1 MKAPQQHRKP
11 TDTEAKVKHG
21 GDKLHCLK
29 PGKYTN
35 KSSGNIGAKCR
46 REDGQLFTGSKIAL
60 KGGSFMEVPFSNS
73 TNLSAQPPNYSK
85 KMKLQFFP
93 IDEAIQKVLQQE
105 KHNPYLELTLAPR
118 KKMSSIVQH
127 LNTKWGRS
135 SCAKG
140 ELMLFPYGARPD
152 SLVGSEKWT
161 VNDSCTAADVYVAVG
176 SPSTFR
182 LRYGWFEQQ
191 SSEESLAPV
200 HSAEKTIGDKPSD
213 HFVFPNKPSDPFE
226 FPNKPLD
233 PFEFPNKPSDPFEF
247 PSKHSDPFEFPS
259 KFTSP
264 SDVCNTEQ
272 TVVDNQSKVTP
283 LSWIDCI
290 SNISFGALLSQAVP
304 SQDSKQ
310 PPLQNSSILQQIP
323 ATCDSFDA
331 AIASLI
337 AHQQTSNQPKVSN
350 PSVWDA
356 EETCHAFPRNQT
368 SARMFSSAH
377 GNSSAITSSILGA
390 IPESD
395 TDGNQRCSTEGRK
408 EESTPQI
415 PGLGNNDNVKPD
427 EPMPESTGEPELGAF
442 DSRLLSGTDSL
453 GLSGL
458 LANSLDAFPKFTVS
472 NSCLRSSVIQD
483 VEEEAY
489 RDGLEAQV
497 ANDGVSRD
505 KEKGSEDYYLSFTQ
519 LLTGPVPYD
528 LLTGS

>member
-1 MKAPQQHRKP
+1 MKAPQQRCKP
-11 TDTEAKVKHG
+11 TDTEAKVKL

-35 KSSGNIGAKCR
+35 KSSGNIVAKCR
-46 REDGQLFTGSKIAL
+46 REDGQSFTGSKIAL
-60 KGGSFMEVPFSNS
+60 KGGSFTEVPFNNL
-73 TNLSAQPPNYSK
+73 TNLSVQPPNYFK

-93 IDEAIQKVLQQE
+93 VDEAIQKVLQQE

-152 SLVGSEKWT
+152 SIVGSEKWT
-161 VNDSCTAADVYVAVG
+161 INDSCTAADVHVAVG

-182 LRYGWFEQQ
+182 LRYGWFDHNLKQQ
-191 SSEESLAPV
+191 SSEESLAPL
-200 HSAEKTIGDKPSD
+200 HSAEKIIGDKPSD
-213 HFVFPNKPSDPFE
+213 HFEFPNKTSDTYDFPNKPS
-226 FPNKPLD
+226 D

-247 PSKHSDPFEFPS
+247 PSKFA
-259 KFTSP
+259 SP
-264 SDVCNTEQ
+264 SIVCNTEQ
-272 TVVDNQSKVTP
+272 TVVDSQSKLTP

-310 PPLQNSSILQQIP
+310 PPLQNGSILQQIP

-377 GNSSAITSSILGA
+377 GNSSAITSFILGA

-408 EESTPQI
+408 EESSPQI
-415 PGLGNNDNVKPD
+415 PGLGNTDNANPD
-427 EPMPESTGEPELGAF
+427 VPMPESTGEPELGAF

-453 GLSGL
+453 GLSGF

-472 NSCLRSSVIQD
+472 
-483 VEEEAY
+483 
-489 RDGLEAQV
+489 
-497 ANDGVSRD
+497 
-505 KEKGSEDYYLSFTQ
+505 
-519 LLTGPVPYD
+519 
-528 LLTGS
+528 

>member
-200 HSAEKTIGDKPSD
+200 HSAEKTI
-213 HFVFPNKPSDPFE
+213 
-226 FPNKPLD
+226 
-233 PFEFPNKPSDPFEF
+233 DPFEF

-472 NSCLRSSVIQD
+472 
-483 VEEEAY
+483 
-489 RDGLEAQV
+489 
-497 ANDGVSRD
+497 
-505 KEKGSEDYYLSFTQ
+505 
-519 LLTGPVPYD
+519 
-528 LLTGS
+528 

>member
-1 MKAPQQHRKP
+1 APARPRVSSGRPEPWSTPVGARSPRLAFFPGPEAGSPAADPSPELGFRGIGRRRRRDLGFRAQERCKFPRARSILNPTATTADEYPKIMKAPQQHRKP

-182 LRYGWFEQQ
+182 LRYGWFEHNLKQQ

-310 PPLQNSSILQQIP
+310 PPLQSSSILQQIP

-395 TDGNQRCSTEGRK
+395 TDGNQVAV
-408 EESTPQI
+408 I
-415 PGLGNNDNVKPD
+415 P
-427 EPMPESTGEPELGAF
+427 
-442 DSRLLSGTDSL
+442 LLL
-453 GLSGL
+453 
-458 LANSLDAFPKFTVS
+458 
-472 NSCLRSSVIQD
+472 
-483 VEEEAY
+483 
-489 RDGLEAQV
+489 
-497 ANDGVSRD
+497 
-505 KEKGSEDYYLSFTQ
+505 
-519 LLTGPVPYD
+519 
-528 LLTGS
+528 